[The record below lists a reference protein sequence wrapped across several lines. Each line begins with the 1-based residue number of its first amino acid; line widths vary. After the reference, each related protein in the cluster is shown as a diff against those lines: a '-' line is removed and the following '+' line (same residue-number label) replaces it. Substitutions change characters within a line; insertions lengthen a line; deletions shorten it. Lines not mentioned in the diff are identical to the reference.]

1 LKVSLYRIYGI
12 RRWPDVFRKLTI
24 FFLPLCILSS
34 LWYGC
39 VPKPTI
45 REDTVR
51 EKVALPNA
59 IERQYKSAYDEY
71 KRGEL
76 DKAERHFQDFYIQY
90 PSTSLSDDAL
100 YFLGDI
106 YLQRQEYKV
115 AAIQFERLIN
125 YLPSSPHLKEAQW
138 SLARCYFKMGEYKDA
153 LSLARPLL
161 SAVEDQPLWKG
172 QLLVFLGECYAAL
185 GDPMASLSWYAR
197 ARREIPPA
205 QRDEVRGKILALLDQ
220 DLPPDKYREIEIAY
234 PGTFIAH
241 YAKYRL
247 AQWYFGK
254 GKKEEAE
261 GLLREAMKEAKGED
275 FYPLLEAFWRQMQ
288 VGAGKEIVLGCIL
301 PLQGKAKSFGTR
313 ALHGIQLAMGAF
325 RPLEVSF
332 RVRLVIWDDQ
342 GDPARARE
350 GVKVLAE
357 KERAIAIIGPL
368 YSQTAL
374 AAAEEAEV
382 RKIPLITLSPFQGI
396 VQKRKY
402 IFQNSITHA
411 SQVKTLAQY
420 ALKGLGIRTYAILY
434 PRNTYG
440 QTFRGL
446 FQQEVENG
454 GGKVLVAASYA
465 DDQTDFG
472 DVIKGMVRYPRPQK
486 PKQKPKPI
494 FDFKAIFIPN
504 DVNKINLV
512 VPQLAYH
519 DITEVQLLGNNG
531 WNSPELVRDSGKF
544 FEGAVFVD
552 GFFKDSPSPAV
563 RSFVQDFEDTFHS
576 SPTLLEALSFDTTA
590 LILKILSST
599 GAVSPEAL
607 LSFREYV
614 GVTGLTGFSP
624 EGEGIRNLFVLKVS
638 EGKIRQISPAE

>member
-1 LKVSLYRIYGI
+1 
-12 RRWPDVFRKLTI
+12 VFRKLTI
-24 FFLPLCILSS
+24 LVLQLCILSF

-45 REDTVR
+45 KADTVR
-51 EKVALPNA
+51 EKVATSGA

-71 KRGEL
+71 QRGEL
-76 DKAERHFQDFYIQY
+76 DKAERHFQDFVVQY
-90 PSTSLSDDAL
+90 PRTSLTDDAL

-115 AAIQFERLIN
+115 AAIQFERLLS
-125 YLPSSPHLKEAQW
+125 YFPSSPHLKEAQW
-138 SLARCYFKMGEYKDA
+138 SLARCYFKMGGYKDA

-197 ARREIPPA
+197 ARREIPSA
-205 QRDEVRGKILALLDQ
+205 QRDEVRKNILALLDQ

-234 PGTFIAH
+234 PGTFIA
-241 YAKYRL
+241 YYSKYRL

-254 GKKEEAE
+254 GKREEAE
-261 GLLREAMKEAKGED
+261 GLLREAMREAKGED

-288 VGAGKEIVLGCIL
+288 VGVAKEVVLGCIL
-301 PLQGKAKSFGTR
+301 PLQGKAKSFGAR

-325 RPLEVSF
+325 RPLEGSF
-332 RVRLVIWDDQ
+332 RIRLVIWDDQ
-342 GDPARARE
+342 GDPARAKE
-350 GVKVLAE
+350 GVRVLAE
-357 KERAIAIIGPL
+357 KEKAIAIIGPL
-368 YSQTAL
+368 HSQTAL

-382 RKIPLITLSPFQGI
+382 RRIPLITLSPFQGI

-402 IFQNSITHA
+402 IFQNSITNA

-420 ALKGLGIRTYAILY
+420 ALKGLHIRTYAMLY

-440 QTFRGL
+440 QTFKGL
-446 FQQEVENG
+446 FQQEVESG

-472 DVIKGMVRYPRPQK
+472 DVIKGMVRYPKPQK
-486 PKQKPKPI
+486 PKEKPKPI
-494 FDFKAIFIPN
+494 FDFKAIFIPD

-512 VPQLAYH
+512 VPQLAYY

-576 SPTLLEALSFDTTA
+576 SPSLLEALSFDTTA

-599 GAVSPEAL
+599 GAVNPETL

-624 EGEGIRNLFVLKVS
+624 EGEGIRNLFLLKVS
-638 EGKIRQISPAE
+638 EGKIVQISPAE

>member
-1 LKVSLYRIYGI
+1 M
-12 RRWPDVFRKLTI
+12 FRKLTI
-24 FFLPLCILSS
+24 FFLPLCILIA

-45 REDTVR
+45 KEDTVR
-51 EKVALPNA
+51 EKVATPNA
-59 IERQYKSAYDEY
+59 IERQYKSAFDEY

-76 DKAERHFQDFYIQY
+76 DKASSHLQDFVVQY
-90 PSTSLSDDAL
+90 PRTSLTDDAL
-100 YFLGDI
+100 YFLGEI
-106 YLQRQEYKV
+106 YLQRQEYRV
-115 AAIQFERLIN
+115 AAIQFERLLS
-125 YLPSSPHLKEAQW
+125 YFPSSPHLKEAQW

-161 SAVEDQPLWKG
+161 PAVENQPLWRG
-172 QLLVFLGECYAAL
+172 QVLVFLGECYAAL

-197 ARREIPPA
+197 ARREIPSA

-220 DLPPDKYREIEIAY
+220 DLPPDKYREIGIAY
-234 PGTFIAH
+234 PNTFIAH

-254 GKKEEAE
+254 GQKEEAE

-275 FYPLLEAFWRQMQ
+275 FYPLLEAFWREMQ
-288 VGAGKEIVLGCIL
+288 IGVGKEIVLGCIL

-313 ALHGIQLAMGAF
+313 ALHGIQLAIGAF
-325 RPLEVSF
+325 RPREGSF
-332 RVRLVIWDDQ
+332 RVRLVIWDDR

-357 KERAIAIIGPL
+357 KEKAIAIIGPL
-368 YSQTAL
+368 HSQTAL

-382 RKIPLITLSPFQGI
+382 RRIPLITLSPFQGI

-402 IFQNSITHA
+402 IFQNSITNA

-420 ALKGLGIRTYAILY
+420 ALKELGIRTYAILY

-440 QTFRGL
+440 QSFKGL
-446 FQQEVENG
+446 FQQEVEGG

-465 DDQTDFG
+465 DDQTDFK
-472 DVIKGMVRYPRPQK
+472 DIIRGMVRYPKPQK
-486 PKQKPKPI
+486 PKDKPKPI
-494 FDFKAIFIPN
+494 FDFKAIFIP
-504 DVNKINLV
+504 DDINKINLV
-512 VPQLAYH
+512 VSQMAYH
-519 DITEVQLLGNNG
+519 DVTAVQLLGNNG
-531 WNSPELVRDSGKF
+531 WNSPELDRESGKF

-590 LILKILSST
+590 FILKILNST
-599 GAVSPEAL
+599 GVVSPEIL

-614 GVTGLTGFSP
+614 GVTGLTGFTP
-624 EGEGIRNLFVLKVS
+624 DGEGIRNLFVLKVS
-638 EGKIRQISPAE
+638 EGKIRQVSPVE

>member
-1 LKVSLYRIYGI
+1 
-12 RRWPDVFRKLTI
+12 VFRKLTI
-24 FFLPLCILSS
+24 IFLSLCILSF

-39 VPKPTI
+39 VPRPTI
-45 REDTVR
+45 NEDATR

-59 IERQYKSAYDEY
+59 IERQYRNAFDEY
-71 KRGEL
+71 KGGEL
-76 DKAERHFQDFYIQY
+76 DKASRHLQDFVVQY
-90 PSTSLSDDAL
+90 PRTSLTDDAL

-115 AAIQFERLIN
+115 AAIQFERLLS
-125 YLPSSPHLKEAQW
+125 YFPSSPHLKEAQW

-197 ARREIPPA
+197 ARREIPSA
-205 QRDEVRGKILALLDQ
+205 QRDEVRVKILALLDQ

-241 YAKYRL
+241 YSKYRL
-247 AQWYFGK
+247 AQWYFNK

-261 GLLREAMKEAKGED
+261 GLLREVMKEAKGED
-275 FYPLLEAFWRQMQ
+275 FYPLLEALWRQMQ
-288 VGAGKEIVLGCIL
+288 VGVGKEIVLGCIL

-325 RPLEVSF
+325 RPLDVSF

-342 GDPARARE
+342 GDPARAKE
-350 GVKVLAE
+350 GVRVLAE
-357 KERAIAIIGPL
+357 KEKVIAIIGPL
-368 YSQTAL
+368 HSQTAL

-402 IFQNSITHA
+402 IFQNSVTNT

-420 ALKGLGIRTYAILY
+420 ALKVLGIRTYAMLY

-446 FQQEVENG
+446 FQQEVESG

-472 DVIKGMVRYPRPQK
+472 DVIKGMVRYPKPQRPK
-486 PKQKPKPI
+486 EKPKPI
-494 FDFKAIFIPN
+494 FAFKAIFIPD

-512 VPQLAYH
+512 VPQLAYY

-552 GFFKDSPSPAV
+552 GFSKDSSSPAV

-576 SPTLLEALSFDTTA
+576 SPSLLEALSFDTTA

-607 LSFREYV
+607 LSFRDYV

>member
-1 LKVSLYRIYGI
+1 M
-12 RRWPDVFRKLTI
+12 FRKLII
-24 FFLPLCILSS
+24 FFLPLCILSA

-45 REDTVR
+45 NEDVAR

-76 DKAERHFQDFYIQY
+76 DKAARHLQDFVIQY
-90 PSTSLSDDAL
+90 PRTALTDDAL

-115 AAIQFERLIN
+115 AAIQFERLLS
-125 YLPSSPHLKEAQW
+125 YFPSSPHLTEAQW
-138 SLARCYFKMGEYKDA
+138 SLARCYLKMGEYQDA

-161 SAVEDQPLWKG
+161 SAAEDQPLWKG
-172 QLLVFLGECYAAL
+172 QLLVFLGECYAGL
-185 GDPMASLSWYAR
+185 NDPLASLSWYAR
-197 ARREIPPA
+197 ARREIPTA
-205 QRDEVRGKILALLDQ
+205 QRDEVRGKILDLLDQ
-220 DLPPDKYREIEIAY
+220 DLPPDQYREIEIAY
-234 PGTFIAH
+234 PGTFIAN
-241 YAKYRL
+241 YAKYRR
-247 AQWYFGK
+247 AQSYFEK
-254 GKKEEAE
+254 GRKEEAE

-275 FYPLLEAFWRQMQ
+275 FYPLLEALWRQMQ
-288 VGAGKEIVLGCIL
+288 IGVGKEIVLGCIL

-325 RPLEVSF
+325 RPREGSF

-350 GVKVLAE
+350 GVKFLAE
-357 KERAIAIIGPL
+357 KEKVIAIIGPL
-368 YSQTAL
+368 HSQTAL
-374 AAAEEAEV
+374 AAAEEAEL
-382 RKIPLITLSPFQGI
+382 RRIPLITLSPFQGI

-402 IFQNSITHA
+402 IFQNSITNA
-411 SQVKTLAQY
+411 LQTKTLARY
-420 ALKGLGIRTYAILY
+420 ALKELGIRTYAILY

-440 QTFRGL
+440 QTYRGL
-446 FQQEVENG
+446 FQQEVESG

-472 DVIKGMVRYPRPQK
+472 DVIKGMVRYPRPQR
-486 PKQKPKPI
+486 PKDKPKPI
-494 FDFKAIFIPN
+494 VGFKAIFIPD
-504 DVNKINLV
+504 DVSKINLV

-519 DITEVQLLGNNG
+519 DVTAVQLLGNNG
-531 WNSPELVRDSGKF
+531 WNSPDLDRESGKF

-552 GFFKDSPSPAV
+552 GFFKDSPSPAI
-563 RSFVQDFEDTFHS
+563 RSFVQDFEDTFQS

-599 GAVSPEAL
+599 GAVSPETL
-607 LSFREYV
+607 LSFRDYV
-614 GVTGLTGFSP
+614 GVTGLTGFTP
-624 EGEGIRNLFVLKVS
+624 EGEGIRNLFVLKVT
-638 EGKIRQISPAE
+638 EGRIRQISPAE